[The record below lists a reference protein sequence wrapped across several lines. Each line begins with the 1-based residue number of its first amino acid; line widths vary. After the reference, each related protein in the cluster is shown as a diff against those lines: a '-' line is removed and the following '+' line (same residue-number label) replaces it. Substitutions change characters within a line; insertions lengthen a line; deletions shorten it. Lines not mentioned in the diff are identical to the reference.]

1 MGANQWQGVMVIF
14 DASHSLLTGPWAWL
28 HFAVPELDVH
38 QLTNR
43 ALCLLVSLCSVS
55 CIIMFM
61 SSDAACLL
69 PPPSSVLLPPPTPPP
84 TLVFIF
90 SNDAFINHAGGRS
103 DVFHIFSFYIFFPF
117 FFSFQIYHSPIHK
130 QAESKSLTITPVTE
144 NICIQSF
151 AFYLPVVFFPP
162 RQWNWTRPDSSL
174 CESASTTSKQ
184 KVKFIPAV
192 FLVLSDSLRGAYLS
206 RRLHVDAL
214 PAGFCQGINAL
225 IATSNLR
232 EVICT
237 GLYRL
242 LIITSLSH
250 AVWSVLVSFKE
261 TFFTHSLVLSL
272 FL

>member
-1 MGANQWQGVMVIF
+1 MQ
-14 DASHSLLTGPWAWL
+14 
-28 HFAVPELDVH
+28 
-38 QLTNR
+38 
-43 ALCLLVSLCSVS
+43 LVSSRHHPA
-55 CIIMFM
+55 F
-61 SSDAACLL
+61 SSPPPPH
-69 PPPSSVLLPPPTPPP
+69 PPPS
-84 TLVFIF
+84 
-90 SNDAFINHAGGRS
+90 
-103 DVFHIFSFYIFFPF
+103 FSFFQMTRSLITLEEGQMYSTYFPFTFFFPFF

-214 PAGFCQGINAL
+214 PAGCCQGINAL

-232 EVICT
+232 EVVCT

-261 TFFTHSLVLSL
+261 SFFTHSLVLSL

>member
-1 MGANQWQGVMVIF
+1 MTGRDGDIWRFTLPADGSLSVTPLCRPWVRRPSVN
-14 DASHSLLTGPWAWL
+14 DSHPLSPRLSL
-28 HFAVPELDVH
+28 
-38 QLTNR
+38 
-43 ALCLLVSLCSVS
+43 LCLLHHHVHVIWCSLSPPATIQRS
-55 CIIMFM
+55 PPP
-61 SSDAACLL
+61 
-69 PPPSSVLLPPPTPPP
+69 PPPS
-84 TLVFIF
+84 
-90 SNDAFINHAGGRS
+90 
-103 DVFHIFSFYIFFPF
+103 FSFFQMTCSLITLEEGQMYSTYFPFTFFFPF

-261 TFFTHSLVLSL
+261 SFFTHSLVCSL